1 MISCTA
7 CELLSETVD
16 RDIKL
21 QLESMK
27 IILSVNMIGKLI
39 IHIAKGI
46 RNFHKGTKGW
56 SVNRSADAS
65 KIRAIL
71 YCGFV

>member
-1 MISCTA
+1 MNCYQK
-7 CELLSETVD
+7 SEIRLIID

-71 YCGFV
+71 HCGFV